1 MIFSFKLIL
10 PTDALLYQ
18 LSFRICFPYFTFNL
32 IPYVFL
38 GMPLN
43 KLHRAG
49 LFYIQPKDAAVIY
62 YYIKNYPKA

>member
-1 MIFSFKLIL
+1 MPCYISF
-10 PTDALLYQ
+10 LLEYV
-18 LSFRICFPYFTFNL
+18 FPYFTFNL

-49 LFYIQPKDAAVIY
+49 LFYIQPKDVAVIY
-62 YYIKNYPKA
+62 YYIKNYPRA

>member
-1 MIFSFKLIL
+1 MPYYISF
-10 PTDALLYQ
+10 LLEYV
-18 LSFRICFPYFTFNL
+18 FPYFTFNL

-43 KLHRAG
+43 KLHRAE